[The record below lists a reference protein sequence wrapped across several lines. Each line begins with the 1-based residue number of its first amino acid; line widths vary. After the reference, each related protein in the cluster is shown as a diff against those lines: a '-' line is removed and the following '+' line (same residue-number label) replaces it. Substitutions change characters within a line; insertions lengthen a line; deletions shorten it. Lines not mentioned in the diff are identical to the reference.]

1 MDIIIYNKLYMII
14 RCDWA
19 LTIMYLS
26 WLFNIYCVILFT
38 VKFCFVFSQQLFFI
52 IFFCDET
59 IKSSYIFS
67 RECYSLTSPDPV
79 YPDLVGELVGSLW
92 ERL

>member
-1 MDIIIYNKLYMII
+1 MII

-19 LTIMYLS
+19 LTIIYLS
-26 WLFNIYCVILFT
+26 WLFNIYSVILFT
-38 VKFCFVFSQQLFFI
+38 VKFCFVFSQQFLSFF
-52 IFFCDET
+52 FFSFFFFFDET

-79 YPDLVGELVGSLW
+79 YPDLVGELVGLLW